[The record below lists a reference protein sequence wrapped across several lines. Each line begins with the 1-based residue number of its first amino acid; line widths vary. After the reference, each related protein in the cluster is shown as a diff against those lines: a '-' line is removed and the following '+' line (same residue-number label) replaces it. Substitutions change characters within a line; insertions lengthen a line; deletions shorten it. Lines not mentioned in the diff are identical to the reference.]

1 MFAVILLRVLTALS
15 SAGALFT
22 LGYVVMSSPTLPASR
37 LGIRGL
43 KRSSALKNSALWA
56 QIEPAVRWLG
66 SRVGG
71 LIGPDTRT
79 SLDRQITL
87 AGDFWGL
94 TPEELVALSL
104 MSSSCGALVG
114 SLFSLTFSRGALY
127 PIVGAFLGMILPYLQ
142 INGLQQERQ
151 KRVQTGLPYVIDLLA
166 LGLSAGLDFT
176 GSLRQVI
183 DKSSNPDD
191 PLMDELNIILQELS
205 VGKTRKQALLQ
216 FVDRVSG
223 ETAREFVSAVVQAEE
238 RGSPLSDVLRIQAQT
253 SRQRRSTRAE
263 EAAATASVKMLGPM
277 VLLFFAILMLIVTP
291 MVLTLGREFSK

>member
-1 MFAVILLRVLTALS
+1 MLAVIVLRILTALC
-15 SAGALFT
+15 SAGALFAV
-22 LGYVVMSSPTLPASR
+22 GYVVASTPTVPASR

-43 KRSSALKNSALWA
+43 KRSSSQKKSPLWG
-56 QIEPAVRWLG
+56 QLEPSVRWLG
-66 SRVGG
+66 VRVGS
-71 LIGPDTRT
+71 LLGPSMYA

-87 AGDFWGL
+87 SGDFWGL
-94 TPEELVALSL
+94 LPEELVALSL
-104 MSSSCGALVG
+104 MSSSCGALIG
-114 SLFSLTFSRGALY
+114 SLFSITFSRGALY
-127 PIVGAFLGMILPYLQ
+127 PLVGAFLGFILPYLQ
-142 INGLQQERQ
+142 ISGLQQERQ

-191 PLMDELNIILQELS
+191 PLMEELNIILQELA

-216 FVDRVSG
+216 FVDRVGG

-238 RGSPLSDVLRIQAQT
+238 RGSPLSEVLRIQAQT

-277 VLLFFAILMLIVTP
+277 VLLFFSILLLIVTP
-291 MVLTLGREFSK
+291 MILSIGHQFSK

>member
-1 MFAVILLRVLTALS
+1 MFAVVLLRILTALFT
-15 SAGALFT
+15 AAALFT
-22 LGYVVMSSPTLPASR
+22 VGYVVMSTPTVAASR

-43 KRSSALKNSALWA
+43 KRSSALKKSPLWA
-56 QIEPAVRWLG
+56 QIEPSVRWLG
-66 SRVGG
+66 VRVASV
-71 LIGPDTRT
+71 LSPSMQA

-104 MSSSCGALVG
+104 LSSSCGALIG
-114 SLFSLTFSRGALY
+114 SLFSLTFKRGALY
-127 PIVGAFLGMILPYLQ
+127 PIVGAFLGFVLPYLQ
-142 INGLQQERQ
+142 ISGLQQERQ

-191 PLMDELNIILQELS
+191 PLVEELNIILQELA

-216 FVDRVSG
+216 FVDRVGG

-291 MVLTLGREFSK
+291 MILSIGQQFSK

>member
-1 MFAVILLRVLTALS
+1 MLVVILLRIVTALCLAAAVFVLT
-15 SAGALFT
+15 
-22 LGYVVMSSPTLPASR
+22 YVVASSPAAPGSR

-43 KRSSALKNSALWA
+43 KRTSALKKSPLWA
-56 QIEPAVRWLG
+56 QIEPSVRWLG
-66 SRVGG
+66 TRLGG
-71 LIGPDTRT
+71 LLSPSARA
-79 SLDRQITL
+79 SLDLQITL

-94 TPEELVALSL
+94 TPEELLALCLISSSAGALLGSLYSLSL
-104 MSSSCGALVG
+104 
-114 SLFSLTFSRGALY
+114 SRGALY
-127 PIVGAFLGMILPYLQ
+127 PIVGTFLGGILPYLQ

-191 PLMDELNIILQELS
+191 PLIEELNIILQELS

-216 FVDRVSG
+216 FVDRVGG

-238 RGSPLSDVLRIQAQT
+238 RGSPLSEVLRIQAQS

-277 VLLFFAILMLIVTP
+277 VLLFLAILMLIVTP
-291 MVLTLGREFSK
+291 MFLTIGNQFSK